1 MLGSD
6 NEAFLYFY
14 GNGFL
19 VFFSS
24 DEVHMMPGNFTPVS
38 LLAVLALLHGNKL
51 RVIPGL
57 FEHS

>member
-1 MLGSD
+1 MKLFFTSMAMD
-6 NEAFLYFY
+6 FL
-14 GNGFL
+14 
-19 VFFSS
+19 FFSS

>member
-1 MLGSD
+1 MLGD

-19 VFFSS
+19 VFSS